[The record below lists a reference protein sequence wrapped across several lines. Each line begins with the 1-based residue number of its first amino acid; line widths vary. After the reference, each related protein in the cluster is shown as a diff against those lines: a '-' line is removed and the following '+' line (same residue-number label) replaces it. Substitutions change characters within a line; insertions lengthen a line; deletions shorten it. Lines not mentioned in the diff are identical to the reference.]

1 MESWRPC
8 PVGTCSG
15 FRARRSTR
23 SGSSSSSTRAV
34 GCWPTGR
41 GKTPRR
47 PSVQALE
54 LWRGP
59 PLADLQ
65 YEPLAQ
71 NEIRRLEELRL
82 IATEHRLEADLA
94 LGRHAE
100 AVPEL
105 EALVREHP
113 LREGLRRMLMLALY
127 RSGRQADALAAYQHA
142 REKLVDEH
150 GLDPDEPLRRL
161 EKAILVHDPE
171 LDFVAPIASSVPAPE
186 LRGAVACRRRRE
198 DAGSPEGRHGDL
210 RGRRRLRRVRGVDRS
225 RGDARGA
232 HRLLRAHEGRR
243 RAPRG
248 GCREAEV
255 HRRGRDGRVRTARD
269 ARGRRR
275 TRPAERRSRCEAPV
289 VELGIECR
297 IGIETGEVAVQ
308 TPELLVTGR
317 AVTTAARLRAAR
329 RQPGEIL
336 LGSGTMELVARR
348 CDRSSRSSAE
358 EEGRSGPGLAPR
370 VRSST
375 SRTRAPVRLAVR
387 RTRSGSWR
395 RCARRGTA
403 CVRDQSLRAP

>member
-15 FRARRSTR
+15 FRAQRSTR
-23 SGSSSSSTRAV
+23 SSSSSSSTRAV
-34 GCWPTGR
+34 ACWPTGR

-71 NEIRRLEELRL
+71 NEIRRLEELRV

-94 LGRHAE
+94 LGRHVE

-127 RSGRQADALAAYQHA
+127 RSGRQTDALAAYQHA

-171 LDFVAPIASSVPAPE
+171 LDFVAPDRLLGSGSRAARSRRLPPTP
-186 LRGAVACRRRRE
+186 RNAC
-198 DAGSPEGRHGDL
+198 SPEGRHRDL
-210 RGRRRLRRVRGVDRS
+210 RGRRRRRRVRGVDRS
-225 RGDARGA
+225 
-232 HRLLRAHEGRR
+232 
-243 RAPRG
+243 
-248 GCREAEV
+248 
-255 HRRGRDGRVRTARD
+255 
-269 ARGRRR
+269 
-275 TRPAERRSRCEAPV
+275 
-289 VELGIECR
+289 
-297 IGIETGEVAVQ
+297 
-308 TPELLVTGR
+308 
-317 AVTTAARLRAAR
+317 
-329 RQPGEIL
+329 
-336 LGSGTMELVARR
+336 
-348 CDRSSRSSAE
+348 
-358 EEGRSGPGLAPR
+358 
-370 VRSST
+370 
-375 SRTRAPVRLAVR
+375 
-387 RTRSGSWR
+387 
-395 RCARRGTA
+395 
-403 CVRDQSLRAP
+403 